1 MIRIA
6 AQAMKKLRCDAKM
19 ADDEEKVR
27 GKESKGMA
35 KLIASGG
42 TCPEAAHLTVSE
54 MRGITLVHLGVDLK
68 KEDIAL
74 VQNAFKAA
82 IREKANW
89 EPPQG

>member
-6 AQAMKKLRCDAKM
+6 TQAMKKLRCNAKR

-27 GKESKGMA
+27 SKESKGMA

-42 TCPEAAHLTVSE
+42 TCPEAAHLIVSE
-54 MRGITLVHLGVDLK
+54 MRGIALIHLGVDLK
-68 KEDIAL
+68 KEAKAL

-89 EPPQG
+89 EAPQG